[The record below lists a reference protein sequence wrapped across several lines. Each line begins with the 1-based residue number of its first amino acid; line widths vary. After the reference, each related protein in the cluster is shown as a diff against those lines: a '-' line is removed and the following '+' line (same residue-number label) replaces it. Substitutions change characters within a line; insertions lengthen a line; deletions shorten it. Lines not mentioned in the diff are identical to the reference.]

1 MTVAGRARRV
11 LITGLSS
18 QLGGRLAQSLERD
31 PTVEAIIGIDTE
43 DPRHELARTEFVRV
57 AVAERPLSRILEAAA
72 IGTVLDTRLLADPL
86 LAPLSRIREVAGPE
100 TDELLRALAAPGSP
114 VTRLVVKSSAAV
126 YGWRPGAPAFLAE
139 DMAPEPTAA
148 RTAVQRALLEAEAA
162 VSELANARQDLD
174 VAVLRCADE
183 VGGEGRNSLLTLLAL
198 PVLPAVL
205 GFDPRFQLIHA
216 EDVVGVLAH
225 AAHAARADGRGIR
238 GTVNAAADGVLALS
252 EIASLLGK
260 PLLPVLPPWGTVFAA
275 AQLRRV
281 GLRVP
286 VEMLSQ
292 LRYGRGLDNRRLKA
306 SGYRYRY
313 TTREALIKLRAD
325 QRLRPLLGRGEG
337 DGDYTYDP
345 DLEEFLR
352 WCPSVRGARDRGA
365 PAPGAT
371 AGDIDSLATSELI
384 ELIESLEPEAL
395 VTLREYER
403 AHQGREAVLDA
414 LESTLSRKQS

>member
-1 MTVAGRARRV
+1 MTSPTAARRV

-18 QLGGRLAQSLERD
+18 QLGGRLAQTLERD
-31 PTVEAIIGIDTE
+31 TGIEAIIGVDTA
-43 DPRHELARTEFVRV
+43 DPRHELARTEFVRI
-57 AVAERPLSRILEAAA
+57 AVARRALGRILEAAA
-72 IGTVLDTRLLADPL
+72 IDTVIDTRLIADPL
-86 LAPLSRIREVAGPE
+86 LAPLGRIREVAGAE
-100 TDELLRALAAPGSP
+100 TAELLAAIATPGSP

-126 YGWRPGAPAFLAE
+126 YGWRPGAPAFLGE
-139 DMAPEPTAA
+139 DMAPAPDAA
-148 RTAVQRALLEAEAA
+148 STAVQRALLEAEDAIL
-162 VSELANARQDLD
+162 ELERSRPELD
-174 VAVLRCADE
+174 VAVVRCAEE
-183 VGGEGRNSLLTLLAL
+183 VGGEGRNSLLSLLAL

-225 AAHAARADGRGIR
+225 ACRVPPRALGGA
-238 GTVNAAADGVLALS
+238 VNAAADGVLVLS

-325 QRLRPLLGRGEG
+325 QRLRPLLGRGAGGE
-337 DGDYTYDP
+337 DYTYDP

-352 WCPSVRGARDRGA
+352 WSPTVRRARRRGASGA
-365 PAPGAT
+365 LAET
-371 AGDIDSLATSELI
+371 DDIDALATSELI

-395 VTLREYER
+395 LTLREYEQT
-403 AHQGREAVLDA
+403 HQGREIVLEA